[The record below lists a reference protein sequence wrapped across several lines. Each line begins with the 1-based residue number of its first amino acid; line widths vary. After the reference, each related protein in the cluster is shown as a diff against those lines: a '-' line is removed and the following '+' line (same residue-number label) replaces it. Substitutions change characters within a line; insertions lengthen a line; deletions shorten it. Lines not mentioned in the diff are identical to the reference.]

1 MKFGVNPS
9 LIIDNNEK
17 LMYFDKIHHKQL
29 INCCRLKKN
38 HDCDDNSA
46 SIYIS
51 MIIIHNKWLRVYKS
65 MCFFEDNL
73 TDILFSDVLNLNS
86 FMNSLFV

>member
-9 LIIDNNEK
+9 LIIDSNEK

-38 HDCDDNSA
+38 HDCDVNSA

-51 MIIIHNKWLRVYKS
+51 MIIIHNK
-65 MCFFEDNL
+65 
-73 TDILFSDVLNLNS
+73 
-86 FMNSLFV
+86 